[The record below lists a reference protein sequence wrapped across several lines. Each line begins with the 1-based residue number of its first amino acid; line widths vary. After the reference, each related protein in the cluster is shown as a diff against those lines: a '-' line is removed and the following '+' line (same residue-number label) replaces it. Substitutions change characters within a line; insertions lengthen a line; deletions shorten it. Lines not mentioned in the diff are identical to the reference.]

1 MTIIEKLVYLMEQTG
16 ETRTAVSEATGIP
29 YNTIQN
35 IFVRSSSDLRIST
48 LIKLC
53 DHFHVTLDSFARSD
67 VDELEYTSGPYK
79 KTLLSSSEQTLI
91 LTMRNSDPVTQDCVY
106 RLLKIENDMPDEKG
120 A

>member
-29 YNTIQN
+29 YTTIQN

-91 LTMRNSDPVTQDCVY
+91 LNSDPVTQDCVY

>member
-29 YNTIQN
+29 YTTIQN

-53 DHFHVTLDSFARSD
+53 DHFHVTLD
-67 VDELEYTSGPYK
+67 
-79 KTLLSSSEQTLI
+79 
-91 LTMRNSDPVTQDCVY
+91 MRNSDPVTQDCVY

>member
-29 YNTIQN
+29 YTTIQN

-79 KTLLSSSEQTLI
+79 KTLLSSS
-91 LTMRNSDPVTQDCVY
+91 MRNSDPVTQDCVY

>member
-29 YNTIQN
+29 YTTIQN

-91 LTMRNSDPVTQDCVY
+91 FTMRNSDSVTQDCVY
-106 RLLKIENDMPDEKG
+106 RLLKIENDMPNEKG